1 MANKSGI
8 TFGIKLTF
16 QRRNC
21 PTLAICFPIARR
33 TVAAEGF
40 FSKTPSFCPILWP
53 DFDYSYRGTVP
64 VTLYHQNVPVNSTK
78 PKPCR
83 FRKVASGFVVQQSWR
98 RSSSRPAAHCPS
110 LLPYSLTHLPAVSRF
125 SLFC

>member
-1 MANKSGI
+1 MYANVLMAELLERCGHPQSAPVPAPNRVMINKSGI

-21 PTLAICFPIARR
+21 PTLAICFSIARR

-40 FSKTPSFCPILWP
+40 FSKNPSFCPILWP

-64 VTLYHQNVPVNSTK
+64 VTLK
-78 PKPCR
+78 
-83 FRKVASGFVVQQSWR
+83 
-98 RSSSRPAAHCPS
+98 
-110 LLPYSLTHLPAVSRF
+110 
-125 SLFC
+125 